1 MASTMLIRGGDGN
14 RGGYSTRG
22 DVLVNKTADGV
33 DLNKMWGELIDA
45 TDVYNKQRSAIAG
58 LLSYHTTRPGDAVLQ
73 SVRGELFE
81 EATEFGVPTGTSE
94 PNYLKLG
101 YNLKDYDLGLRSTW
115 RYLRDATSE
124 QVQDRVRRIYEADN
138 LLVNSLV
145 LQRLFSPVE
154 STTMESGLTC
164 YGLWN
169 GDGMVPPTEMG
180 KTFDGTHTHYLTTN
194 GTALLAS
201 HVEGMLAHTRHH
213 GYGTTQAAQLILFM
227 HPDDVET
234 SGMTSWRAG
243 VTAGGSTPKYDFI
256 VSSSAPAFLTTERVQ
271 GTPPPPDYAGLPVLG
286 SYGGA
291 LVITS
296 HFIPLHYVALAASG
310 GVNSSD
316 NPVALRE
323 HADPDYRGLRLIPGS
338 GPYPL
343 VQSQFARSIGVGVR
357 HRGAAVVCQIVNSA
371 TYTEPTFVFTK

>member
-22 DVLVNKTADGV
+22 DRLVNQLADGV
-33 DLNKMWGELIDA
+33 SLDKMWGEIIDA

-73 SVRGELFE
+73 SVVGELFE

-101 YNLKDYDLGLRSTW
+101 YTFKDYDKGLRSTW

-124 QVQDRVRRIYEADN
+124 QIQDRVRRIYEADN
-138 LLVNSLV
+138 LLVNTVV
-145 LQRLFSPVE
+145 LKRLFSPLI
-154 STTMESGLTC
+154 STNDQMLNA

-169 GDGMVPPTEMG
+169 ADGMVPPAHMG
-180 KTFDGTHTHYLTTN
+180 QTFDGSHQHYLATN
-194 GTALLAS
+194 STALTAT
-201 HVEGMLAHTRHH
+201 HVESMIKHVKHH
-213 GYGTTQAAQLILFM
+213 GYAETQAARLVLLM

-256 VSSSAPAFLTTERVQ
+256 VSSSAPAFLTTEHVE

-291 LVITS
+291 LVIQS
-296 HFIPLHYVALAASG
+296 YFIPLHYVALAASG

-316 NPVALRE
+316 NPVAFRE
-323 HADPDYRGLRLIPGS
+323 HENPAYQGLRLIPGN

-343 VQSQFARSIGVGVR
+343 QDSFFVRSFGVGVR
-357 HRGAAVVCQIVNSA
+357 HRGAAVVCQIVNSSV
-371 TYTEPTFVFTK
+371 YTEPTFVYSK